1 MKTTLFSPEG
11 VEVQLDKIQ
20 EYAEQKKMV
29 TIQIKIKLIPRETT
43 VLLSLLARINEMFRQ
58 YSGESTEGAN
68 NS

>member
-11 VEVQLDKIQ
+11 VEVQLDKVL
-20 EYAEQKKMV
+20 EYAEQKKMI
-29 TIQIKIKLIPRETT
+29 TIQIRVKLIPRETT

-58 YSGESTEGAN
+58 YSGESTEGVD

>member
-11 VEVQLDKIQ
+11 VEVSLEKVQ
-20 EYAEQKKMV
+20 EYAEQKKML
-29 TIQIKIKLIPRETT
+29 TIQIRVKLIPRETT

-58 YSGESTEGAN
+58 YSGESTEGVD

>member
-11 VEVQLDKIQ
+11 VEVSLDKIQ
-20 EYAEQKKMV
+20 EYREQKKMV
-29 TIQIKIKLIPRETT
+29 TIQIRVKLIPRETT

-58 YSGESTEGAN
+58 YSGESTEGVD